1 MGISN
6 VAIKTFD
13 SSGTQSLCRTNEYK
27 GDEEVNSSFISKC
40 NKLYISG
47 SGETVIPGSLKSFP
61 DETTGDGID
70 TFHINSDTDAISDIT
85 LNIEFK
91 MESPTG
97 TAAWNANVCK
107 DIILAMIDKVEIRTG
122 SLIAQT
128 LTADDIYIR
137 NLTELGQPFT
147 FSAPF
152 DAATPVVIDST
163 RSGFIPLNEPNIW
176 KRRNTAAGSVLVIQA
191 ACSIPFMGRSKDM
204 SRSLLQAGALTNAV
218 TVKVFYNNIYK
229 SNSVNGDSHY
239 QILSAFDYAAP
250 GNFLDTSYFK
260 SFVTVKT
267 HTISETEKNFI
278 SKNII
283 HKVLNTSTNVTK
295 DIPKETSVT
304 MPTEGVTDIIVN
316 LENVDFNV
324 SHLLI
329 GIRLPHVHNKVLS
342 VNTDATAPGS
352 WTSSA
357 DAAAAAGYN
366 EMSTPFSV
374 IDSQTFNAMTAGAQ
388 AATPDNLFGYM
399 PNAIESMELVIG
411 SDRTG
416 FIKGASAKIGGCE
429 NFTLVNSDKKSAH
442 YIITLAEKA
451 FDTSGISFSK
461 CSNKKLLIK
470 LNNFIFDNN
479 DVTPN
484 PLSSAASVFPQNA
497 IISVTACGTRVQSIV
512 GGSMTFM

>member
-1 MGISN
+1 MKRPRGAN
-6 VAIKTFD
+6 EV
-13 SSGTQSLCRTNEYK
+13 SG
-27 GDEEVNSSFISKC
+27 DW
-40 NKLYISG
+40 
-47 SGETVIPGSLKSFP
+47 
-61 DETTGDGID
+61 
-70 TFHINSDTDAISDIT
+70 H
-85 LNIEFK
+85 
-91 MESPTG
+91 
-97 TAAWNANVCK
+97 ANVCK

-152 DAATPVVIDST
+152 E
-163 RSGFIPLNEPNIW
+163 SGEYAEHPQRAPQVGLFHPPLTDPNVW
-176 KRRNTAAGSVLVIQA
+176 KRHATADGSVLVIQA

-218 TVKVFYNNIYK
+218 TVKVFYNNIYT
-229 SNSVNGDSHY
+229 SNSVLGDSHY
-239 QILSAFDYAAP
+239 QILSAGDSTILHD
-250 GNFLDTSYFK
+250 GNGGTSSDFLDKSYFK

-329 GIRLPHVHNKVLS
+329 GVRLPHVHNKVLS
-342 VNTDATAPGS
+342 VIGGANNLAPKDVDLDALFH
-352 WTSSA
+352 
-357 DAAAAAGYN
+357 N

-374 IDSQTFNAMTAGAQ
+374 IDSQTFNVPTSASHYVS
-388 AATPDNLFGYM
+388 DNLFGYM

-470 LNNFIFDNN
+470 LNNFIFEKTG
-479 DVTPN
+479 VTPN